1 MLNIATNKKAT
12 HNFIINEKYE
22 VGLVLTGAEVK
33 SLRVNTGSIK
43 ESYIIEKNGE
53 LWLTNCHIG
62 KYSSSIAQNYNPL
75 KKRKILAKKKKLIKL
90 LD

>member
-12 HNFIINEKYE
+12 HNFIINEKYD

-43 ESYIIEKNGE
+43 ESYIVVKDGE
-53 LWLTNCHIG
+53 LWLRRKQQGVACPAA
-62 KYSSSIAQNYNPL
+62 KAQGGCRLWRSRRHPVL
-75 KKRKILAKKKKLIKL
+75 CRLH
-90 LD
+90 